1 MLDKKWEDLGHQRS
15 RRNATSVLRP
25 SWAVEATQELEQLR
39 AVERDIAITTGWNTS
54 TMVICR
60 VLSRLRE
67 KPNAFC
73 SRTQR

>member
-1 MLDKKWEDLGHQRS
+1 MLDKKREDIGHRHPH
-15 RRNATSVLRP
+15 RNATSALPP

-39 AVERDIAITTGWNTS
+39 AVERDIAIRTGWNTS

-67 KPNAFC
+67 KPNA
-73 SRTQR
+73 S